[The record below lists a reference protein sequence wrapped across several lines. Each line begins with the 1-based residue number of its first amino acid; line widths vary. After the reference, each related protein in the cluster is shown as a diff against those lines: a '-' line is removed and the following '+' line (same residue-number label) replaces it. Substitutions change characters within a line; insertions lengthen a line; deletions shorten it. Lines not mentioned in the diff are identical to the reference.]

1 MKYPNNGHLSFVE
14 RLSSLLECTIYN
26 CMYLSFLE
34 RFILF
39 QSVNDWP
46 SRLAIVRVNG
56 IIAISCLM
64 KLLSFTDRYRCCM
77 P

>member
-46 SRLAIVRVNG
+46 SRG
-56 IIAISCLM
+56 
-64 KLLSFTDRYRCCM
+64 
-77 P
+77 